1 MKKTFK
7 TLFLSLLAIAGFA
20 SCEKEP
26 EGGEGGADS
35 KGLTIIAV
43 TDGELVPS
51 WNAGDK
57 IKISCDDKSYDFETA
72 TAGKSSKFTDDGSL
86 TADLIGDKAVSAYFN
101 CTSARGAF
109 RISGE
114 QTYADGKSSAAIPM
128 YAYTMNAPE
137 NNTLALTF
145 KPLASV
151 LRVTLPVHPISIESI
166 LVAPAAGA
174 TVGEGAIAGTYQ
186 VDAAQGTITVNNDAE
201 QVEVTFPAPLDI
213 TQGGSVD
220 IPVGWFAVSGGLE
233 IILKYE
239 STKEMKYTLGEED
252 TFKSYDDATG
262 IKTGK
267 IVPVEFEMDVN
278 SFPRAYYVTADASVN
293 GKGQSWDAPA
303 TLDYALTN
311 AMAGSVIHV
320 AAGTYYPTKA
330 LPYTSEEEIV
340 LTEEHNGFEVKKN
353 VKIIGGY
360 PAAGG
365 ASPDAATNKTILDG
379 NAKSWHVMVVGA
391 PKVAG
396 EKVEIE
402 GITITNGKNVQE
414 NAYNIYCGSGEDV
427 IAIVGNKGAGLGII
441 NTEVELKNVTVT
453 QNDGFQAA
461 GIFGYH
467 SKISMKNCTI
477 SKNTSSS
484 NGAGAW
490 LDNECELTMDGC
502 SITENVCKGNAGGL
516 YLHVGENS
524 TLTAQVKNTTITKN
538 SATTYAG
545 GLYLYDQ
552 SGNYGISATFEV
564 CDIHENTCT
573 QAAALQTF
581 FAKAEFTGC
590 TFYKN
595 AATGNATMNVGDE
608 SIMKFDNCTFTENSS
623 ANGGAMQSARLIK
636 AGGAFIA
643 QKGGSLTITNSA
655 FYNNSVTGRGGA
667 LYLRHNGATYNIANC
682 TFSGNKSGHY
692 GSAIAGHNDGATEAI
707 NVNIVSCTFSGNTN
721 TTTNANK
728 ARSGAIGV
736 EQSNWNSNVF
746 NTIIAGN
753 KHVISDTD
761 VTNDA
766 DIAVASGKTAPV
778 CKYSFVGTEYYGAEG
793 TVATV
798 TPAFDYTTML
808 GAYSN
813 GVMKLVG
820 TASANPAVG
829 NGMPVADLKAL
840 ANDYVSADVLGKDQL
855 GATRSGATAGACV
868 TQ

>member
-7 TLFLSLLAIAGFA
+7 HLLLSILAIAGFA
-20 SCEKEP
+20 SCEKAP

-43 TDGELVPS
+43 TDGELVPA

-57 IKISCDDKSYDFETA
+57 IKVSCDGKSYDFETA
-72 TAGKSSKFTDDGSL
+72 AAGKSSKFTDNGTL
-86 TADLIGDKAVSAYFN
+86 TAELIGDNAVSAYFN

-128 YAYTMNAPE
+128 YAYTMNAPA

-186 VDAAQGTITVNNDAE
+186 VDAAQGAITVNNDAE
-201 QVEVTFPAPLDI
+201 QVEVTFPTPLDI
-213 TQGGSVD
+213 TQGGTVD

-233 IILKYE
+233 VILKYE

-262 IKTGK
+262 IKAGK

-278 SFPRAYYVTADASVN
+278 SFPRAYYVTANASVN
-293 GKGQSWDAPA
+293 GKGQSWEAPA

-320 AAGTYYPTKA
+320 AAGTYHPTKA

-353 VKIIGGY
+353 VRIIGGY

-365 ASPDAATNKTILDG
+365 EVADASVNKTILDG

-402 GITITNGKNVQE
+402 GITITNGKNIVD
-414 NAYNIYCGSGEDV
+414 NTYAIAYGPEDAQYK
-427 IAIVGNKGAGLGII
+427 IAGNYAAGLALVG
-441 NTEVELKNVTVT
+441 TEVDLKNVTVSKNNGT
-453 QNDGFQAA
+453 NGA
-461 GIFGYH
+461 GLFAVG
-467 SKISMKNCTI
+467 SKINMTNCEVSENVSTG
-477 SKNTSSS
+477 

-490 LDNECELTMDGC
+490 FSSETELVMDGC
-502 SITENVCKGNAGGL
+502 LIKKNDAGTAIVGGL
-516 YLHVGENS
+516 YLHATEGK
-524 TLTAQVKNTTITKN
+524 TLSAEIKNTTITENKAAN
-538 SATTYAG
+538 QG
-545 GLYLYDQ
+545 GAYVRDD
-552 SGNYGISATFEV
+552 SGAHLLEATFSNCTV
-564 CDIHENTCT
+564 SKNTGA
-573 QAAALQTF
+573 QSAAMHLLNATVD
-581 FAKAEFTGC
+581 FTKC
-590 TFYKN
+590 TFQEN
-595 AATGNATMNVGDE
+595 VGTGNGIINIYDASVA
-608 SIMKFDNCTFTENSS
+608 KFDNCLWN
-623 ANGGAMQSARLIK
+623 ANTGRGTIQHYTAAGEVGPKLI
-636 AGGAFIA
+636 
-643 QKGGSLTITNSA
+643 ITNSV
-655 FYNNSVTGRGGA
+655 FTNNVSDQRGACMWARGKYGSVTLVNSTFTGNSAGSLGSV
-667 LYLRHNGATYNIANC
+667 IAGNDDIDIDIISC
-682 TFSGNKSGHY
+682 TLSGNKTNNKTHY
-692 GSAIAGHNDGATEAI
+692 GAITSESAATVI
-707 NVNIVSCTFSGNTN
+707 NLYNTIVSGNIRTLDSEGNPAESVAETKINAGTFN
-721 TTTNANK
+721 
-728 ARSGAIGV
+728 
-736 EQSNWNSNVF
+736 
-746 NTIIAGN
+746 
-753 KHVISDTD
+753 
-761 VTNDA
+761 
-766 DIAVASGKTAPV
+766 
-778 CKYSFVGTEYYGAEG
+778 CKYSFVGSDYYGAAG

-798 TPAFDYTTML
+798 TPAFDYTTMF
-808 GAYSN
+808 GAYN
-813 GVMKLVG
+813 GGVMKLVG
-820 TASANPAVG
+820 AASANPAVG
-829 NGMPVADLKAL
+829 NGMPAADLKAL

-855 GATRSGATAGACV
+855 GATRSGSVAGACV